1 MKTLCAGYVRRTVCI
16 CIPVP
21 VPRMSGS
28 KALEPCRLCVHYR
41 TKTIAEQGVKTFQD
55 VSRRLFACGS
65 KTALTMMNDRLSGK
79 YRRQWAGHIARDKPM
94 QLLHLWRM
102 TARSTFPCK
111 PHMALNRA
119 YLRIGSSIGCCAQVA
134 EKRVTRGTGLKFSA
148 TMTPCKRYNRRFR
161 IQPQEMRTASE
172 RPQPLA

>member
-1 MKTLCAGYVRRTVCI
+1 
-16 CIPVP
+16 
-21 VPRMSGS
+21 
-28 KALEPCRLCVHYR
+28 
-41 TKTIAEQGVKTFQD
+41 
-55 VSRRLFACGS
+55 
-65 KTALTMMNDRLSGK
+65 
-79 YRRQWAGHIARDKPM
+79 M

-172 RPQPLA
+172 RPHRTPCTFGTQKTACGSITGRFKARKARQGKSRLELLRLALRGLMQALQTSEQRRVPYWIL